1 MIRPA
6 QSSAANYLAPIVSGH
21 GNAVQQLAAQQP
33 EFSNLL
39 GAGQA
44 SSAAS
49 LGATATTKQLGET
62 LNLQSL
68 QGMQTPPTIH
78 GDQDPAAV
86 NESTLNGKMPE
97 EQPATA
103 EEALTQF
110 VGETFYGMMIKQMRS
125 SVIQSD
131 LMGNSNAQKMF
142 ESQFDQMMVERL
154 AENSS
159 SSLSQPMYEQMMRMQ
174 NPS

>member
-21 GNAVQQLAAQQP
+21 GNAIQQLAAQQP
-33 EFSNLL
+33 EFSQLL
-39 GAGQA
+39 GAGPS
-44 SSAAS
+44 SSAAT
-49 LGATATTKQLGET
+49 LGATNALGNVGDT
-62 LNLQSL
+62 LDLQSL
-68 QGMQTPPTIH
+68 QGIAAPPTIH
-78 GDQDPAAV
+78 GGEDPTEV
-86 NESTLNGKMPE
+86 NESTLNGKLPD

-142 ESQFDQMMVERL
+142 EGQFDQMMVERL

-159 SSLSQPMYEQMMRMQ
+159 ASLSQPMYEQMMRMQ